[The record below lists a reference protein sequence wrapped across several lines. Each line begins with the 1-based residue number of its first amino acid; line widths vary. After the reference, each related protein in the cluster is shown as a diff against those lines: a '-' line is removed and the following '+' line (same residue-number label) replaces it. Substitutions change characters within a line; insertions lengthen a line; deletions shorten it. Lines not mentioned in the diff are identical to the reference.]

1 MYQNEPPTFTVLC
14 LARMTDFFNTLITFK
29 VQYVPQVPNWKLCTF
44 HRFQVLSTSNNYF
57 NTIHITRLHKSLL
70 LHTLLT
76 NYKSIKETV
85 SPQLTAKENLPPQNK
100 AHDA

>member
-1 MYQNEPPTFTVLC
+1 MFVKVQTGSFLCTAVKYSTDSKCLALQTITSTTFTSL
-14 LARMTDFFNTLITFK
+14 D
-29 VQYVPQVPNWKLCTF
+29 
-44 HRFQVLSTSNNYF
+44 
-57 NTIHITRLHKSLL
+57 KSLL
-70 LHTLLT
+70 LHILQLT